1 MTTNNA
7 KPRTL
12 TKEER
17 QALSLLQT
25 DLKGVLKSANY
36 GFGNLIMGVV
46 ALFFSVLLGFGLIQ
60 RYITGEFE
68 GDSFVFLA
76 LFCCLLAG
84 SIILLLSVYNSSKYV
99 NSIDN
104 KRFFNSLRL
113 MVKLFCSLPTYNTNE
128 LEQQIAKG
136 TKAINLA
143 KTQDMKG
150 FRKDYSLVQFC
161 SQINS
166 VILRELKEENHKL
179 RDKRLSARE
188 SLREFAEEN

>member
-1 MTTNNA
+1 MATSNQE
-7 KPRTL
+7 PRTL
-12 TKEER
+12 TEEER
-17 QALSLLQT
+17 QELSLLQT
-25 DLKGVLKSANY
+25 DLKGILKSANY
-36 GFGNLIMGVV
+36 GFGNLLMGLV
-46 ALFFSVLLGFGLIQ
+46 ALFFSGLLGFGLIQ
-60 RYITGEFE
+60 RYVTEEFK
-68 GDSFVFLA
+68 GDSFWFLV
-76 LFCCLLAG
+76 LFCCLLAA
-84 SIILLLSVYNSSKYV
+84 SIILLLSVYNSSKFV

-104 KRFFNSLRL
+104 ERFFCSLRL
-113 MVKLFCSLPTYNTNE
+113 MVKLFCSLPTYNTSE

-150 FRKDYSLVQFC
+150 FRKDYSLVRFC

-166 VILRELKEENHKL
+166 VILQELKEEKHKL